1 MVGWKKVR
9 VYNAVI
15 SCAEEYTDAGS
26 LGYLEMA
33 YDKRKQLFENLK
45 MLVISEYEEFF
56 RILKR
61 NNESYTENSNGI
73 FFDVM
78 TIKNETFAEME
89 KFMEFCIKVR
99 TDEALRLKDLKEIQE
114 SVISS

>member
-1 MVGWKKVR
+1 M
-9 VYNAVI
+9 YNIASV
-15 SCAEEYTDAGS
+15 SCAEEYTDAAS

-45 MLVISEYEEFF
+45 MLATSEYEEFF

-61 NNESYTENSNGI
+61 NNEPYTENSNGI
-73 FFDVM
+73 FFDVIN
-78 TIKNETFAEME
+78 IKNETFAEME

-99 TDEALRLKDLKEIQE
+99 VDEALRLKEIKELKDNQEI
-114 SVISS
+114 VNTN

>member
-1 MVGWKKVR
+1 MKASR
-9 VYNAVI
+9 VCSALAT
-15 SCAEEYTDAGS
+15 CAEEYTDAGS
-26 LGYLEMA
+26 LGYLEMS
-33 YDKRKQLFENLK
+33 YEKRKQLFDNFK
-45 MLVISEYEEFF
+45 MLVTSEYEEFF

-61 NNESYTENSNGI
+61 NNEQYTENSNGI

-78 TIKNETFAEME
+78 TIKNETFSEME

-99 TDEALRLKDLKEIQE
+99 TDEANRLKELKDLKQD